1 MNSTNN
7 PNYRRGFVLISALI
21 SLSLAGCTHTIR
33 PPKEAFTAYAGGEKI
48 HLKVG
53 LNITDAL
60 LQVKH
65 ERHYMGDTWVIP
77 IGPSLAMNAKVLAR
91 HTFDEVVDMRN
102 GQVPPNE
109 TVAAILTPTVASLNR
124 TVGATSFGQSIID
137 IKVEWVLKDSKGND
151 IWGDTIDGQSS
162 GSTGWTNPK
171 KVLKKAL
178 EDLLAKSQQ
187 AISSAPS
194 IRRFAQ
200 KHPPLSPTTTS
211 PGS

>member
-1 MNSTNN
+1 MNNTT
-7 PNYRRGFVLISALI
+7 YRRVFILVSALA
-21 SLSLAGCTHTIR
+21 SFLLAGCTHTIR
-33 PPKEAFTAYAGGEKI
+33 PPKTPFTAYAGGQKI

-60 LQVKH
+60 LQAKH

-102 GQVPPNE
+102 GQVPPGENL
-109 TVAAILTPTVASLNR
+109 AAILTPTVASINR
-124 TVGATSFGQSIID
+124 TVGATSFAKSIID
-137 IKVEWVLKDSKGND
+137 IKVEWVLKDSNGND
-151 IWGDTIDGQSS
+151 IWGDTIDGQAS

-187 AISSAPS
+187 AIASASS
-194 IRRFAQ
+194 IRQFAQ
-200 KHPPLSPTTTS
+200 SHSPHS
-211 PGS
+211 R